1 MVDRYHLVLALVA
14 LAVGALIAAVD
25 HWARRV
31 AEQDRVTGAIVARTW
46 ASAGLAAAL
55 LGGWLSP
62 RAAPWWAAAAL
73 VVAFADRPSRPHPMG
88 ALTPVLVLVGLAGV
102 WAAVP
107 DTEPAVA
114 SAGVLV
120 PVALVRWRS
129 DRPPGPA
136 GSWALGVV
144 LAGAVWVGSAGRG
157 AALAAACALGLTVV
171 APLVFGW
178 GRAVRGNARRLLF
191 AAHVAVVLL
200 VPRAVMLR
208 STATATVVAVGASLG
223 LIVLS
228 LVVRRRSARGGG
240 DGTSTA

>member
-1 MVDRYHLVLALVA
+1 MVDRYNLVLAVVALVVGSLVA
-14 LAVGALIAAVD
+14 VID
-25 HWARRV
+25 HWARRI
-31 AEQDRVTGAIVARTW
+31 ADQDPVTGAIVGRVW

-55 LGGWLSP
+55 MGGWLSP

-73 VVAFADRPSRPHPMG
+73 LVVFADRPSRPHPMG

-114 SAGVLV
+114 SAAVLA
-120 PVALVRWRS
+120 PVAALRWRS
-129 DRPPGPA
+129 GHAPGPA

-178 GRAVRGNARRLLF
+178 GRVVRGTDRRLLF
-191 AAHVAVVLL
+191 AAHAAVALA

-208 STATATVVAVGASLG
+208 STATALAVAVGASGG
-223 LIVLS
+223 LVVLS
-228 LVVRRRSARGGG
+228 LVVRRRSVRGGA

>member
-1 MVDRYHLVLALVA
+1 MVDRYNLVLAVLSLVVGSLVA
-14 LAVGALIAAVD
+14 AID

-31 AEQDRVTGAIVARTW
+31 AAQDRVTGAIVARLW

-62 RAAPWWAAAAL
+62 RAAPWWAAAGL
-73 VVAFADRPSRPHPMG
+73 VVVFADRPSRPHPMG
-88 ALTPVLVLVGLAGV
+88 ALAPVLVLVGLVGV

-114 SAGVLV
+114 SAAVLA
-120 PVALVRWRS
+120 PVVVSRWHS
-129 DRPPGPA
+129 GHPPGPA
-136 GSWALGVV
+136 GSWALGV
-144 LAGAVWVGSAGRG
+144 LLGGAVWVGSAGRG

-178 GRAVRGNARRLLF
+178 GRVVRGRDRRLLF
-191 AAHVAVVLL
+191 AAHVAVVLV

-208 STATATVVAVGASLG
+208 STVTATAVALGASVG
-223 LIVLS
+223 LVALS
-228 LVVRRRSARGGG
+228 LVVRRRSVRAAAA
-240 DGTSTA
+240 GTSTA